1 SGSVYPDMGG
11 ETLKITKILA
21 VAAALACANVLAA
34 TGSPL
39 SPGPVKL
46 IVPTPPGGT
55 SDSIARLLAN
65 RLQSELDQSVVVE
78 NRVGASGSIGAS
90 HVANAT
96 PDGHTLLFATGS
108 TQVVA
113 PLLMKE
119 VSYDPVKDFTPIL
132 LIGK

>member
-1 SGSVYPDMGG
+1 
-11 ETLKITKILA
+11 
-21 VAAALACANVLAA
+21 
-34 TGSPL
+34 L

-132 LIGK
+132 LIGKAPFVLFANSELPA